1 MLSILVFFLIPIVVI
16 VTTFIFAR
24 NIAIFWGA
32 LTLTPLMSMYL
43 GTFFLLLGSPGFVL
57 SLQASLIVSIMTF
70 LPLVLIVTI
79 FYFNPNM
86 LVTTECLSN
95 EKIALEKQFKKLSAP
110 IVVFFF
116 ILMGISLSE
125 MFQSGNF
132 FRSYY
137 TNAVGANNTML
148 LLFTYTSGVL
158 AFCLCLIKKQRV
170 LTLVIFFCLLVLGKK
185 HPILFCILLPIIWS
199 LIYRRLNISKLIFF
213 SIGAFVLLYVTA
225 IIFADGRDI
234 PFFLQMASTFDYM
247 INFQYFLDTYTLG
260 QNGGDIYLTGFY
272 KYYPRY
278 FWVEK
283 PEIYG
288 FLLIHSSIYA
298 NEVASGFFPSVFETY
313 AIWLADFGYFGII
326 PYTIKSS
333 LILFVVILKGLNR
346 DYRFYIILASIDIF
360 SLVIFLLFKYI
371 WITGPRI
378 LKNNLAMHGLSAN

>member
-1 MLSILVFFLIPIVVI
+1 
-16 VTTFIFAR
+16 
-24 NIAIFWGA
+24 
-32 LTLTPLMSMYL
+32 
-43 GTFFLLLGSPGFVL
+43 
-57 SLQASLIVSIMTF
+57 
-70 LPLVLIVTI
+70 
-79 FYFNPNM
+79 M
-86 LVTTECLSN
+86 LVTTEYLSN
-95 EKIALEKQFKKLSAP
+95 EKIALEKQFEKLSAP
-110 IVVFFF
+110 IAVFFF

-158 AFCLCLIKKQRV
+158 AFCLCLMKKQRV

-199 LIYRRLNISKLIFF
+199 LIYRRLNISKLIVF

-247 INFQYFLDTYTLG
+247 INFQYFLDTYPLG

-278 FWVEK
+278 FC
-283 PEIYG
+283 
-288 FLLIHSSIYA
+288 F
-298 NEVASGFFPSVFETY
+298 
-313 AIWLADFGYFGII
+313 
-326 PYTIKSS
+326 
-333 LILFVVILKGLNR
+333 
-346 DYRFYIILASIDIF
+346 
-360 SLVIFLLFKYI
+360 
-371 WITGPRI
+371 
-378 LKNNLAMHGLSAN
+378 